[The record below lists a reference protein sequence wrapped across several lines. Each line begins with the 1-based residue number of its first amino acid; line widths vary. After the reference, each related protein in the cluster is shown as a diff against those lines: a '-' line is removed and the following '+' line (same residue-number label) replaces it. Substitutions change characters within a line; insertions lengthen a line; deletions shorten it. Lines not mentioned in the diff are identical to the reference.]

1 MVANMRPR
9 AVIVDCAIDQ
19 GGCVATARETTHT
32 DPVYE
37 VHGVVHYCVGN
48 VPGAVPVTSTKALT
62 NATLPYLV
70 ALAVEGPQRAAA
82 LDPALAAGF
91 NTMGGRVV
99 NPAVAG
105 ALGYPAAPLHE
116 LWS

>member
-1 MVANMRPR
+1 V
-9 AVIVDCAIDQ
+9 VDCAIDQ
-19 GGCVATARETTHT
+19 GGCLETSRETTHA

-70 ALAVEGPQRAAA
+70 ALSVDGPERAAA
-82 LDPALAAGF
+82 ADPALAAGF
-91 NTMGGRVV
+91 NIMGGRVV
-99 NPAVAG
+99 NAAVAG
-105 ALGYPAAPLHE
+105 ALGAKPASLHDM
-116 LWS
+116 WSG